1 MVDPTIFGL
10 AAASCMVS
18 SIMRTL
24 TWTKYKY
31 VTIII
36 MQPFVFTYLFMIK
49 KSNLHGYSTCSDNK
63 GI

>member
-1 MVDPTIFGL
+1 MVGPTVVGL

-24 TWTKYKY
+24 MCTKYKY

-36 MQPFVFTYLFMIK
+36 MQPFVFTYLFMNK
-49 KSNLHGYSTCSDNK
+49 NLKFAWLFNMF
-63 GI
+63 